1 MSKRYCLTLDLKN
14 DPELIRQYKHW
25 HEDKN
30 IWPEITR
37 GIREAGLEDM
47 QIYLRG
53 TRMFM
58 IVEASESVDFDAA
71 MKRLG
76 TLPRQK
82 EWEAFMATF
91 QQPLPDAQPGQ
102 KWLPMERVFK
112 LP

>member
-1 MSKRYCLTLDLKN
+1 MSKRYCLTLDLK
-14 DPELIRQYKHW
+14 DDAELIRQYRYW

-37 GIREAGLEDM
+37 GIREVGLEDM

-58 IVEASESVDFDAA
+58 IVEAGDKIDFDAA
-71 MKRLG
+71 MKKLA

-82 EWEAFMATF
+82 DWEVFVARF
-91 QQPLPDAQPGQ
+91 QQPLPDAKPGE